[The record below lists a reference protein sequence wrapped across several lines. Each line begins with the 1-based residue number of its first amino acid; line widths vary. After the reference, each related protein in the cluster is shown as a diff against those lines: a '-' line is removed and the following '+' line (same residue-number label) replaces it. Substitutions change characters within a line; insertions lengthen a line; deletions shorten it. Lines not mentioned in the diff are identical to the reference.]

1 MTRRGRRA
9 RRDAASCFD
18 ALRHHGRV
26 TKVPVIMEIDL
37 KQQLADVTATLAAL
51 AESGRR
57 VDRQIEAVDRQLEE
71 LGRQI
76 GGLGNKFGTFT
87 EGLAGASM
95 RRILF
100 DTFHVDSVAS
110 ILHRRRKD
118 GGRECKA
125 DMLGWSNGT
134 DNRVIVVEIKSQLTL
149 RDLDQ
154 LEALLLRLGEFF
166 PEHRGKTAEGLVA
179 AVGISDA
186 MEAEVLRRGLHLAKS
201 SDENFTLADPAGF
214 VARRVRV

>member
-1 MTRRGRRA
+1 LLHRE
-9 RRDAASCFD
+9 
-18 ALRHHGRV
+18 HV

-57 VDRQIEAVDRQLEE
+57 VDRQIEATDRQIANVDRQLEE

-118 GGRECKA
+118 GGRECEA

>member
-1 MTRRGRRA
+1 
-9 RRDAASCFD
+9 
-18 ALRHHGRV
+18 
-26 TKVPVIMEIDL
+26 MEIDL

-57 VDRQIEAVDRQLEE
+57 VDRQLEE

-100 DTFHVDSVAS
+100 ETFHVDSVAS

-118 GGRECKA
+118 GGRECEA
-125 DMLGWSNGT
+125 DMLGWSHGS
-134 DNRVIVVEIKSQLTL
+134 DNRVIVVKIKSQLTL

-179 AVGISDA
+179 AVGISEA